1 MDFMISKMRIAAVT
15 LFLIII
21 CLCFVS
27 CAEKKEGKVI
37 ITEQEFSVRQ
47 DAEFNWVIDARGK
60 IRNVGDVDVK
70 NVVVTGYCRTCTKVL
85 VAGAWTIPDY
95 GKDSTREQLD
105 VISYL
110 TAGDEEDF
118 SFKEVAFYFQQSGKS
133 PEGMPDNL
141 EVVIESFEV
150 VGE

>member
-1 MDFMISKMRIAAVT
+1 MYRHNRILELV
-15 LFLIII
+15 LFLSIA

-37 ITEQEFSVRQ
+37 VTEQEFSIRQ
-47 DAEFNWVIDARGK
+47 DAEFNWVIDAKGK
-60 IRNVGDVDVK
+60 IRNVGEVDVK
-70 NVVVTGYCRTCTKVL
+70 KVVVTAYCRSCTEVL
-85 VAGAWTIPDY
+85 VAGSWYIN
-95 GKDSTREQLD
+95 D
-105 VISYL
+105 VPKTSERDQIDTISYL

-118 SFKEVAFYFQQSGKS
+118 SFKEVAFFFQQSGKS

-150 VGE
+150 VEE